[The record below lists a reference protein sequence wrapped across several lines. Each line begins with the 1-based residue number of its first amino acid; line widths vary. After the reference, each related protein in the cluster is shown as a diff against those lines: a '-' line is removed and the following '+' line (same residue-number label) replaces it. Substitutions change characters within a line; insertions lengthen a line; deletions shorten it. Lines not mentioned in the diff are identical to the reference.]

1 MKRLMYVVAR
11 HEQKLYRKFTKAY
24 TSSEHVEV
32 VLDRRVAQRRVHD
45 ERRRPERR
53 HDDRRWHDISKNLR
67 VIGWAMVRPL

>member
-11 HEQKLYRKFTKAY
+11 HEPKLYRKFVKAY
-24 TSSEHVEV
+24 SNSEHIEV
-32 VLDRRVAQRRVHD
+32 ILDRRVAQRRVHD

-53 HDDRRWHDISKNLR
+53 HDDRRWHDITKNLR